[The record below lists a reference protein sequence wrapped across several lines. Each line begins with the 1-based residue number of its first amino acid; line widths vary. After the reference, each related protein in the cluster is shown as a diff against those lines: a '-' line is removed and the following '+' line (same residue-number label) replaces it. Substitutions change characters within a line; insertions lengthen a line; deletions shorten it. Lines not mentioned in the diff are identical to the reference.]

1 MEAKRNCRYNTI
13 EQSCCQNIIFQNLLE
28 HFGNRAV
35 YNLIE
40 HVKNSFLVKK
50 EKP

>member
-1 MEAKRNCRYNTI
+1 MEAKRNYRYNTI
-13 EQSCCQNIIFQNLLE
+13 EQDCWQYIIFQNLTK

-40 HVKNSFLVKK
+40 HIKNSFLVKK